1 VSIRVMTTKML
12 TRARIF
18 PILLLA
24 LLAQAIPA
32 VAQTKP
38 DAISLASFA
47 GTWKGICSHGNKEFV
62 VLTLNPS
69 GAELTGNISIANMH
83 GEAGQCQ
90 FVIDPPS
97 AEHAMKVSA
106 AQLQGAALA
115 FKAGEHAQFEMTITS
130 PDSAKLKFLGTP
142 VEKQPWELKRSK

>member
-1 VSIRVMTTKML
+1 MTTKVL

-18 PILLLA
+18 PVLLA
-24 LLAQAIPA
+24 LLIPA
-32 VAQTKP
+32 ISGAAQTKP

-83 GEAGQCQ
+83 GEGGQCE

-97 AEHAMKVSA
+97 PEHAMKISD

-115 FKAGEHAQFEMTITS
+115 FKGGEHAQFEMTITG
-130 PDSAKLKFLGTP
+130 PDSAKLKFIGTP